1 MDNTLLL
8 DPVRILRGIGQSV
21 EQGAVL
27 IEEGVLTAFDGDA
40 RRKAQALGLNPTE
53 APDQLVAPCLVDPHS
68 VLDTPFSGDQETIES
83 LRRCAAAAGYGQVA
97 LLPRGRTWRDQP
109 ECLQG
114 FCKDPKNGVQLHLWG
129 GFSHGGTSETLAPH
143 GDLLEHGAIG
153 LADDDALISPQLLE
167 QGLVLGEMGSCP
179 VLVAPRDPVLQGAG
193 MVREGVETLRAG
205 WPPDPISSEILP
217 ISQLL
222 TLHQRHPDRQLRLMN
237 LSTAAAVD
245 QLVAFGNDPPLS
257 SVNWWHLLADR
268 NGLAA
273 GDPGWRIRP
282 SLGGAKDR
290 ERLIDAVLCQ
300 TITAISVHAVS
311 LDDEDMLL
319 PPDQR
324 PPGLC
329 GHHLVLPTLWD
340 ALVRQRNTPIESL
353 WQALSFGPSALI
365 DQPPEGLRLGSRRWL
380 LFDPH
385 HQWTVRRDDPQA
397 PRGANMPYLGQTL
410 KGRVI
415 ACGLN
420 R

>member
-8 DPVRILRGIGQSV
+8 DPVRVLRGIGQAV
-21 EQGAVL
+21 EQSAVL
-27 IEEGVLTAFDGDA
+27 MEAGVLTALGDDA
-40 RRKAQALGLNPTE
+40 RQKGMALGLPPTQ
-53 APDQLVAPCLVDPHS
+53 APEQLVAPCLVDPHS
-68 VLDTPFSGDQETIES
+68 VLETPFSGDHETIES

-109 ECLQG
+109 ERLQG
-114 FCKDPKNGVQLHLWG
+114 FSKDPRTGVQLHLWG
-129 GFSHGGTSETLAPH
+129 GFSHGGQSERLAPH

-179 VLVAPRDPVLQGAG
+179 VLIAPRDPGLQGAG

-205 WPPDPISSEILP
+205 WPPDPLSSELVP

-222 TLHQRHPDRQLRLMN
+222 ALHQRHPDRQLRLMN
-237 LSTAAAVD
+237 LSTAAAVE
-245 QLVAFGNDPPLS
+245 QLVVFADNPPLS

-273 GDPGWRIRP
+273 DDPGWRVCP

-290 ERLIDAVLCQ
+290 ERLIEAVLSR

-340 ALVRQRNTPIESL
+340 ALVRQRNASVESL

-365 DQPPEGLRLGSRRWL
+365 DQPPEELRLGSRRWL
-380 LFDPH
+380 LFDPN
-385 HQWTVRRDDPQA
+385 QPWIVRRDDPQA
-397 PRGANMPYLGQTL
+397 PRGANMPFLGQEL
-410 KGRVI
+410 QGRVI

>member
-21 EQGAVL
+21 QQGAVL
-27 IEEGVLTAFDGDA
+27 IEGGILTGFDGDA
-40 RRKAQALGLNPTE
+40 RQKAKALGLASTE
-53 APDQLVAPCLVDPHS
+53 ASEQLLAPCLVDPHS
-68 VLDTPFSGDQETIES
+68 VLETPFSGDQETIES

-237 LSTAAAVD
+237 LSTAAAVE
-245 QLVAFGNDPPLS
+245 QLVAFGNNPPLS

-273 GDPGWRIRP
+273 GGSGRGVPTDGQRLYVGARPGMCSDSSRI
-282 SLGGAKDR
+282 LGAKWSASFD
-290 ERLIDAVLCQ
+290 
-300 TITAISVHAVS
+300 
-311 LDDEDMLL
+311 
-319 PPDQR
+319 
-324 PPGLC
+324 
-329 GHHLVLPTLWD
+329 
-340 ALVRQRNTPIESL
+340 
-353 WQALSFGPSALI
+353 LSI
-365 DQPPEGLRLGSRRWL
+365 
-380 LFDPH
+380 
-385 HQWTVRRDDPQA
+385 
-397 PRGANMPYLGQTL
+397 
-410 KGRVI
+410 
-415 ACGLN
+415 
-420 R
+420 

>member
-205 WPPDPISSEILP
+205 WPPDPISPTGIPCS
-217 ISQLL
+217 
-222 TLHQRHPDRQLRLMN
+222 R
-237 LSTAAAVD
+237 
-245 QLVAFGNDPPLS
+245 
-257 SVNWWHLLADR
+257 
-268 NGLAA
+268 
-273 GDPGWRIRP
+273 
-282 SLGGAKDR
+282 AKR
-290 ERLIDAVLCQ
+290 
-300 TITAISVHAVS
+300 
-311 LDDEDMLL
+311 M
-319 PPDQR
+319 
-324 PPGLC
+324 
-329 GHHLVLPTLWD
+329 
-340 ALVRQRNTPIESL
+340 
-353 WQALSFGPSALI
+353 
-365 DQPPEGLRLGSRRWL
+365 
-380 LFDPH
+380 
-385 HQWTVRRDDPQA
+385 
-397 PRGANMPYLGQTL
+397 
-410 KGRVI
+410 
-415 ACGLN
+415 
-420 R
+420 